1 MPRMI
6 GLDLGTTTISGLLLD
21 TERGEVL
28 RLAQR
33 RNDAAVPQVLSTR
46 AEQDPHRLRA
56 LALEVLAELSDHSL
70 DGIALTGQ
78 KHGLLCVDGS
88 GRPLTPLISWQDQR
102 TSERP
107 PAALTG
113 QTQATPTILE
123 QLHSRLQDL
132 DWHENGCR
140 VAHGYGA
147 ATLFWLVQQGELP
160 AGTHRVCTV
169 ADWLAGRLAGQ
180 APVTDPTFAASW
192 GVYSLVE
199 EDWNTAFLERL
210 GLPVRLFP
218 PVQPSG
224 QRLGGLAPDVAREI
238 GLPPG
243 LPVFNALGD
252 TQASFLGAFPLLAGG
267 REGELPLARTIFFNL
282 GTGGQIAWMVP
293 RFEPPTEAVETRP
306 LLPGRFLRVGA
317 SLCGGAAYAWLKDTV
332 CAWLAEFGVKVG
344 EQAVY
349 ERLNALA
356 AECKDSGGLRV
367 RTTFLGVRGNATIE
381 AGSIEGINL
390 ENMHL
395 GALARATLAGIV
407 DELYDL
413 YRTHVSATIHHQQ
426 VVATGGGVRQNPL
439 LPGLIEA
446 RFRLPLQIPLQRETA
461 ALGAARS
468 AHHRLSVPTDGGRL
482 VTAKG

>member
-1 MPRMI
+1 
-6 GLDLGTTTISGLLLD
+6 
-21 TERGEVL
+21 VL
-28 RLAQR
+28 
-33 RNDAAVPQVLSTR
+33 PTR

-78 KHGLLCVDGS
+78 KHGLLCVDDS
-88 GRPLTPLISWQDQR
+88 GWPLTPLISWQDQR
-102 TSERP
+102 TSEP
-107 PAALTG
+107 LPTALTG
-113 QTQATPTILE
+113 QAQVAPTMLG

-140 VAHGYGA
+140 IAHGYGA
-147 ATLFWLVQQGELP
+147 ATLFWLVQQGALP
-160 AGTHRVCTV
+160 TGTHRVCTV
-169 ADWLAGRLAGQ
+169 ADWLAGQLVGQ
-180 APVTDPTFAASW
+180 PPVTDPTFAASW

-199 EDWNTAFLERL
+199 EAWNAAFLERL
-210 GLPVRLFP
+210 DLPARLCPPVR
-218 PVQPSG
+218 PSG
-224 QRLGGLAPDVAREI
+224 QRLGGLAPDMAREI
-238 GLPPG
+238 GLPSG

-252 TQASFLGAFPLLAGG
+252 TQASFLGAFPLLAGET
-267 REGELPLARTIFFNL
+267 EGELPLARTIFFNL

-293 RFEPPTEAVETRP
+293 RFESPTEAVETRP
-306 LLPGRFLRVGA
+306 LFPGRFLRVGA

-332 CAWLAEFGVKVG
+332 RAWLSEFGVEIG

-356 AECKDSGGLRV
+356 AECKDTRGLRV
-367 RTTFLGVRGNATIE
+367 RTTFLGVRGNAAIE
-381 AGSIEGINL
+381 AGSIEGISL
-390 ENMHL
+390 ENMRL
-395 GALARATLAGIV
+395 GALALATLTGIV

-413 YRTHVSATIHHQQ
+413 YCTHVSATIHHQQ

-439 LPGLIEA
+439 LPGLIEE
-446 RFRLPLQIPLQRETA
+446 RFRLPLQIPLERETA

-468 AHHRLSVPTDGGRL
+468 AHHRPSVPTDGGRT